1 MRPTSLGDATI
12 LRETD
17 KAILVDLA
25 DLGAEQWVPKSVIH
39 DDSECYPERGEWNDG
54 ELVVADWWAEKEG
67 LP

>member
-12 LRETD
+12 LRTTD
-17 KAILVDLA
+17 KAMLVELEDIGGEL
-25 DLGAEQWVPKSVIH
+25 WVPLSVVH
-39 DDSECYPERGEWNDG
+39 DDSECYVDRVGEHDG